1 MLFNSRL
8 FVFGFL
14 PVAVAGFLLAGR
26 WRGGVAARIWL
37 VLASLAFYAWWR
49 PAFLPLLMGS
59 VIVNHA
65 VALKIRGTRP
75 NLWLAVGLGFNLS
88 LLGYFKYLGF
98 LAGLLGLPRIAVIL
112 PLGISFFTFQ
122 QVMYLVDTHRRDIP
136 NASFLDYVCFVGF
149 FPHLIAGPL
158 VRPKDIIPQF
168 QRLAP
173 LAGFSGRLAEGAELF
188 VLGLAKKIVLADSFA
203 AFANPGF
210 AAAAGGFRLT
220 LIEAWV
226 ALLAYAL
233 QIYFDFSG
241 YSDMAVGL
249 ARLFGIDFPRNFNSP
264 YQASNIRDFWRRWN
278 ITLSAFLRDY
288 VYIPLGGG
296 RHGELRRMG
305 NLMATMLLG
314 GLWHGAALKFLL
326 WGGLHGAYLV
336 IQSVFARAGWRLPQL
351 AARALT
357 LLAVLLAWVPF
368 RAANFAAALAMYRAL
383 LGANGVALPEL
394 ASHLLPALPA
404 FVAVVPVL
412 PYLGDARTL
421 SLPLALA
428 MLAAGWTIALALPA
442 LQNCGA
448 LRKSVAVIGSFAFTL
463 QALLFAPAAIPFV
476 YFQF

>member
-1 MLFNSRL
+1 VLFNSRL

-14 PVAVAGFLLAGR
+14 PLAIAGFLLAGA
-26 WRGGVAARIWL
+26 WRGSAAARIWL
-37 VLASLAFYAWWR
+37 VLASLVFYAWWR
-49 PAFLPLLMGS
+49 PDFLPLLMGS
-59 VIVNHA
+59 VIANHA
-65 VALKIRGTRP
+65 IALQIRGRRP
-75 NLWLAVGLGFNLS
+75 KLWLLAGLGFNLG
-88 LLGYFKYLGF
+88 LLGYFKYLTF
-98 LAGLLGLPRIAVIL
+98 FASLLGLPRIAVTL

-122 QVMYLVDTHRRDIP
+122 QVMYLVDTYRRDIP
-136 NASFLDYVCFVGF
+136 TASFLDYVCFVGF
-149 FPHLIAGPL
+149 FPHLIAGPI

-173 LAGFSGRLAEGAELF
+173 LAGFSARFAEGAELF
-188 VLGLAKKIVLADSFA
+188 LLGLAKKIVLADSFA

-210 AAAAGGFRLT
+210 AAAAGGGRLT

-241 YSDMAVGL
+241 YSDMAIGL
-249 ARLFGIDFPRNFNSP
+249 ARMFGIEFPCNFNSP
-264 YQASNIRDFWRRWN
+264 YQAISIRDFWRRWN
-278 ITLSAFLRDY
+278 ITLSSFLRDY
-288 VYIPLGGG
+288 VYVPLGGG
-296 RHGELRRMG
+296 RCGEARRLL

-336 IQSVFARAGWRLPQL
+336 VQSVFSRSRLLLPAP

-357 LLAVLLAWVPF
+357 LLAVLFAWVPF
-368 RAANFAAALAMYRAL
+368 RAANFAAALAMYKAL
-383 LGANGVALPEL
+383 LGGNGVALPEL
-394 ASHLLPALPA
+394 ATQLLPQMPA

-421 SLPLALA
+421 SLPLGLA
-428 MLAAGWTIALALPA
+428 MLATGWTIALALPP
-442 LQNCGA
+442 LQNCGV
-448 LRKSVAVIGSFAFTL
+448 LRKSVAVVGSFAFTL